1 MNTKRGFTL
10 IELLIVLAVIAA
22 LIATMTPL
30 FFNAIRRANASR
42 IAQNLRTLSN
52 MLEVAAYVNGLTE
65 DGAVASASGDEIKLR
80 ELARNLPDSYALL
93 YENED
98 GTIKALLATRD
109 RADLEE
115 VQKLIPAVR
124 TGAWGL
130 EVQSKIAKDKDEE
143 DYFKDI
149 PDGFKESNGAD
160 QVIYYEFSFKVY

>member
-1 MNTKRGFTL
+1 MNNRRGFTL

-42 IAQNLRTLSN
+42 VAQNLRTLSN
-52 MLEVAAYVNGLTE
+52 MLEIAAYVNGVDE
-65 DGAVASASGDEIKLR
+65 DGAILGTDGGRVTLR
-80 ELARNLPDSYALL
+80 QLSRDVQATYALV
-93 YENED
+93 YENDD
-98 GTIKALLATRD
+98 GTIKAIIATRD

-115 VQKLIPAVR
+115 VQKLIPAAR

-143 DYFKDI
+143 DYFRDI
-149 PDGFKESNGAD
+149 PDEFKEANGSD
-160 QVIYYEFSFKVY
+160 QVIYYEFSFRVY